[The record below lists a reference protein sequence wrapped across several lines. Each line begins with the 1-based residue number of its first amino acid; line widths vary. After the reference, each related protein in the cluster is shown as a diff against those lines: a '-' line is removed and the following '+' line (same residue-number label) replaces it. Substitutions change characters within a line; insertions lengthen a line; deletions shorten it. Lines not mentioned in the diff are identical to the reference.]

1 MFLIIIE
8 FERVRKFAVD
18 CGKSTVDFMT
28 LPEMG
33 WRSSVKDQ
41 VEIRVAVGQYLASGR
56 DWLTATFRCHG
67 DESNRGYFSS
77 PDS

>member
-1 MFLIIIE
+1 LFLIIIE

-18 CGKSTVDFMT
+18 CGKSTVDLMT

-56 DWLTATFRCHG
+56 D
-67 DESNRGYFSS
+67 
-77 PDS
+77 